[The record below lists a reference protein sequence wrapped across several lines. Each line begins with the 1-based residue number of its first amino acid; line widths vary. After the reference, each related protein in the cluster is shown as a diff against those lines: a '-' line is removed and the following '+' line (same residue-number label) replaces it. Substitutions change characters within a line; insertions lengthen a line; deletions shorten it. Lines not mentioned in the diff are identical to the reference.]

1 MIGAVEAKVVAALTV
16 RDWDPAVPR
25 IVLPLAVKV
34 LEVLLSVTLPVK
46 DARPLLS
53 IMRRSVGWL
62 LLTLVLPVPLVLS
75 IRLPPKL
82 PVASCMAN
90 GLIQATLHNDRQCCQ
105 VHIYMQPTDAWQHCS
120 KK

>member
-1 MIGAVEAKVVAALTV
+1 VIAAVEAKVVAALTV
-16 RDWDPAVPR
+16 KNWDPAVPR

-53 IMRRSVGWL
+53 MMRRSVGWL
-62 LLTLVLPVPLVLS
+62 MLALVLPIPLVLN

-82 PVASCMAN
+82 PVASCV
-90 GLIQATLHNDRQCCQ
+90 T
-105 VHIYMQPTDAWQHCS
+105 TKS
-120 KK
+120 

>member
-1 MIGAVEAKVVAALTV
+1 VIGAVEAKVVAALTV

-53 IMRRSVGWL
+53 MMMRSVGWL
-62 LLTLVLPVPLVLS
+62 LLALVLPVPLVLS
-75 IRLPPKL
+75 MRLPPKL
-82 PVASCMAN
+82 PVASCMTN
-90 GLIQATLHNDRQCCQ
+90 KVI
-105 VHIYMQPTDAWQHCS
+105 
-120 KK
+120 